1 LLSIVSTVPDGLSVA
16 GVGLKIHVTP
26 GLALENPAR
35 PIPVEV
41 KSARTRQRRDMRV
54 RRLFLAV
61 APLILAGTLTGCSET
76 NKSPDVTENIRKSL
90 DQAGYRDVSVSQDRE
105 KGVVTLKGTVP
116 TEGDKAE
123 AESLAKSAAG
133 PQVVANQI
141 AVRPPGNESDAKAV
155 DSDMDKA
162 IEKNLDAMLTKNK
175 MKKGVR
181 YDVKNGVV
189 TLKGDVPSQSR
200 RTQLEKLASDVPNV
214 KQVVNELEVKGQ
226 KASST
231 S

>member
-1 LLSIVSTVPDGLSVA
+1 
-16 GVGLKIHVTP
+16 
-26 GLALENPAR
+26 
-35 PIPVEV
+35 
-41 KSARTRQRRDMRV
+41 V